1 MCLMVVDACVS
12 VLCVCGSLWVGHA
25 CELAGY
31 VKEKKADDTHAVD
44 KKKDQAEVLS
54 ARERYLARKQSK
66 MQKTA
71 TSGT

>member
-1 MCLMVVDACVS
+1 M
-12 VLCVCGSLWVGHA
+12 W
-25 CELAGY
+25 LAGY
-31 VKEKKADDTHAVD
+31 VKEKKTDDTQAVD